1 MKEILHHPGIQLENN
16 EYITAYYSICWSDI
30 IQALP
35 GIDIYIYTYRIYEP
49 INWCRISSIN
59 SITILKFQGMELFRK
74 KQGMY
79 VLNFPAFSKPDT
91 VASDCGISENGK
103 LVASDWRCKKSV

>member
-35 GIDIYIYTYRIYEP
+35 GIDIYIYRIYEP

-74 KQGMY
+74 KTGD
-79 VLNFPAFSKPDT
+79 VRA
-91 VASDCGISENGK
+91 K
-103 LVASDWRCKKSV
+103 LPSIQQA